1 MRDRNND
8 TPLMCAIEFG
18 HTDVILALVECGAH
32 IQVTKTVIK
41 RIILIIW
48 KKERTETTNCSLLI
62 SIDGLCKK
70 CSQPPD
76 KPKLVRYARKLDL
89 KSNPFGQLNER

>member
-32 IQVTKTVIK
+32 IQVTKIDIK
-41 RIILIIW
+41 RNVLII
-48 KKERTETTNCSLLI
+48 KNKILSVNNI
-62 SIDGLCKK
+62 Y
-70 CSQPPD
+70 
-76 KPKLVRYARKLDL
+76 VRVVP
-89 KSNPFGQLNER
+89 N